1 MIGIIDMKTNNIN
14 CFIKIVKRSNIEYK
28 IIRKFDDYN
37 DSIEKIIIPGIGSYN
52 NTIKYL
58 INNELDK
65 VIIKHNKDKKKILAV
80 CIGMQILTENG
91 DEGGEINGLGLFK
104 KTYTEKMNS
113 DYILPNIGWNN
124 IILKDR
130 DDILMD
136 GIPENSD
143 FYFVHSYNVKS
154 LDEDIIYAKS
164 CYGKTE
170 FISILKNDNILAT
183 QFHPEKSGP
192 NGIKLIKNFFKW

>member
-14 CFIKIVKRSNIEYK
+14 CFIKIVKKSNIEYK
-28 IIRKFDDYN
+28 IIRTFSDY
-37 DSIEKIIIPGIGSYN
+37 DEKIEKIIIPGIGSYN

-58 INNELDK
+58 ISSELDK
-65 VIIKHNKDKKKILAV
+65 VIIKHNEDKKKILAV
-80 CIGMQILTENG
+80 CIGMQILTEYG
-91 DEGGEINGLGLFK
+91 DEGGKINGLGLFK

-130 DDILMD
+130 DNILMD
-136 GIPENSD
+136 GIPDDSD

-154 LDEDIIYAKS
+154 LDEGIIYAKS
-164 CYGKTE
+164 YYGKTE
-170 FISILKNDNILAT
+170 FISILKSDNILAT

>member
-14 CFIKIVKRSNIEYK
+14 CFIKIVKRSNFEYK

-37 DSIEKIIIPGIGSYN
+37 EKIEKIIIPGIGSYN

-65 VIIKHNKDKKKILAV
+65 VIIQHNEDKKKILAV
-80 CIGMQILTENG
+80 CIGMQILTEYG

-104 KTYTEKMNS
+104 RTYTEKMNS
-113 DYILPNIGWNN
+113 NFILPNIGWNN
-124 IILKDR
+124 IILKYKNDK
-130 DDILMD
+130 LME
-136 GIPENSD
+136 GIPEKSD

-154 LDEDIIYAKS
+154 LNEEIIYAKS
-164 CYGKTE
+164 YYGNSE

-192 NGIKLIKNFFKW
+192 NGIKLIKNFLNW